1 VYDFSSLAAVT
12 AIKDSIYPQT
22 GFMSH
27 FFIRKY
33 MYQADSEL
41 QKRIIFPEREKG
53 RERERERERGR
64 EGNAAAL
71 LLTIYIRKI
80 YITIANDVSR
90 QYTDTRRGRSLCLS
104 IKWKNVLI
112 SRMARDYGHNGDC
125 LKALCCREWEAR
137 TTMPRRTVPW
147 PRLISTLFLTPAF
160 LRPSA
165 MGVRV
170 ACVIKRIIRNFCF

>member
-1 VYDFSSLAAVT
+1 
-12 AIKDSIYPQT
+12 
-22 GFMSH
+22 MSH